1 MYRGPDLNPEEVH
14 QLILEARRARAQAM
28 AEYLRFTVQV
38 LIWMGRRALGAVR
51 GLVRE
56 PEDQYLSQASDLRD
70 LSRRIRL
77 LEQQQHLPML
87 DPGR

>member
-1 MYRGPDLNPEEVH
+1 MYRGADLTPEDIH

-28 AEYLRFTVQV
+28 AEYLRFTGNV
-38 LIWMGRRALGAVR
+38 LIWLARQAVSAIRGAVR
-51 GLVRE
+51 Q
-56 PEDQYLSQASDLRD
+56 PEDQYLAQARDLRD

-77 LEQQQHLPML
+77 LEQQHLPML